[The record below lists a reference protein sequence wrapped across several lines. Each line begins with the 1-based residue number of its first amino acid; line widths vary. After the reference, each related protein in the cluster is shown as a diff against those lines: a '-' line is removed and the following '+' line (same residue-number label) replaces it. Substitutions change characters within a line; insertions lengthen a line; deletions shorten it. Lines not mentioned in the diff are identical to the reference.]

1 MDYLEAIEQ
10 INELLENESYLDEYS
25 GASNQ
30 PMNVALDVAIKSLEM
45 QEKIHEAISEIDRKY
60 DNYDVM
66 LIIEVKDI
74 LNELIID

>member
-30 PMNVALDVAIKSLEM
+30 PMNIALDLAIKSLEI
-45 QEKIHEAISEIDRKY
+45 QEKMHEAISEDKIKI
-60 DNYDVM
+60 NYCPM
-66 LIIEVKDI
+66 CGGSLIP
-74 LNELIID
+74 

>member
-1 MDYLEAIEQ
+1 MDCKNAIEC
-10 INELLENESYLDEYS
+10 IKKNYPPSNYTMLRESLD
-25 GASNQ
+25 
-30 PMNVALDVAIKSLEM
+30 LAIKSLEI

-66 LIIEVKDI
+66 LIIEIKDI